1 VDILVCVKRVPMV
14 GGRISLLPDGLQID
28 TRQLGFTIS
37 PHEEC
42 AVEEAV
48 QLVER
53 FGGTVTVLAL
63 GPPEAEEQLRNA
75 VAVGAGSAV
84 LLLTDKAYWGPM
96 ATAEAIVDAVRRRE
110 KEGERSAYD
119 LLLFGN
125 EAADSGDYQVG
136 VRVSHL
142 LGLPCATGIKSLEVE
157 AAGDGFTARA
167 GREYRGVRER
177 FSFRLPAVVTV
188 KEGINLPRYPSLP
201 GRMRAKKAAVITE
214 EAEWRDEGFHTETLR
229 VPTVE
234 RRRAEILGHGPEA
247 VPALVLL
254 FEELGVLQ

>member
-1 VDILVCVKRVPMV
+1 MDVLVCVKRVPMV
-14 GGRISLLPDGLQID
+14 GGRISLLPDAQQID

-48 QLVER
+48 RLVER
-53 FGGTVTVLAL
+53 YGGTVTVLAL

-75 VAVGAGSAV
+75 VAVGAGAAV
-84 LLLTDKAYWGPM
+84 LLVTDKPGWGPM
-96 ATAEAIVDAVRRRE
+96 ATAEAIVEAVRRQE
-110 KEGERSAYD
+110 EGGTGTCYD

-157 AAGDGFTARA
+157 AEGDRFAATA

-177 FSFRLPAVVTV
+177 FRFSLPAVVTV

-201 GRMRAKKAAVITE
+201 GRMRAKKAAVTTGE
-214 EAEWRDEGFHTETLR
+214 PHWRDDGFHTAMLR
-229 VPTVE
+229 VPAVE
-234 RRRAEILGHGPEA
+234 RRQAEVLGRGPEA

-254 FEELGVLQ
+254 LEELGVLS